1 MKRKILLL
9 LIITTLCS
17 CQRSITTSEQSD
29 ISVSEPIAMSS
40 SQSTKV
46 ATQTDINSSTIEITQ
61 IENKDMMYYS
71 FLSEIFDFSEF
82 PVFDH
87 RVYFYDIN
95 MDGNLEFIALGSD
108 DYANVHLRIYSLNED
123 LPVYKTNFTL
133 YNSSLYSRFSNDI
146 LIWPEQVGIY
156 FDNEKSEY
164 FILFESAYTKD
175 TDIVLYSVEKI
186 SFYENEII
194 QENIVEFEA
203 APLRQ
208 NDNSIDDL
216 FIYKN
221 LFMHKESY
229 PVGHV
234 KLSELSVFNDELEEY
249 LNQYELVDILDFSE
263 KNAYTDETTIV
274 EMIEKHSSSFVSS
287 KIDNISHKDML
298 YFWNNQYY
306 DIEKTTKIRV
316 YYGDKYG
323 MPNLNEL
330 EIFPNLNEII
340 IFDYNTDDI
349 LDLSPLIRCK
359 SLRIININVEKS
371 KSLSE
376 LQQIEF
382 LFGSFTISSV
392 NDFNQIKR
400 MKQLKRLSFS
410 AQSDES
416 NYFDFMVGYEN
427 ENIEWIDFY
436 GTEDQLEI
444 VKKSFPNLTFVNFV
458 KYEITRY

>member
-1 MKRKILLL
+1 MKRNILLLL

-17 CQRSITTSEQSD
+17 CQRSITTSEQSN
-29 ISVSEPIAMSS
+29 ILVSEPAAMSS
-40 SQSTKV
+40 SQSTK
-46 ATQTDINSSTIEITQ
+46 ASIQTDINSSTTEVTQ
-61 IENKDMMYYS
+61 IENKDMIYYS

-87 RVYFYDIN
+87 KVYFYDIN
-95 MDGNLEFIALGSD
+95 MDGNLEFIDLGSD
-108 DYANVHLRIYSLNED
+108 DYANIHLRIYSLSED
-123 LPVYKTNFTL
+123 LPVYKTSFTL
-133 YNSSLYSRFSNDI
+133 YNNGLYNRFSNDI
-146 LIWPEQVGIY
+146 LIWPKQVGIY
-156 FDNEKSEY
+156 FDNEKNEF

-175 TDIVLYSVEKI
+175 TDIVLYSVEKV
-186 SFYENEII
+186 SFYDNEIT
-194 QENIVEFEA
+194 QESIVELEA
-203 APLRQ
+203 APLMR

-221 LFMHKESY
+221 LFMHEESN
-229 PVGHV
+229 PMGHV
-234 KLSELSVFNDELEEY
+234 KLSELSVFNNELEEY

-263 KNAYTDETTIV
+263 KNAYTDETAIV
-274 EMIEKHSSSFVSS
+274 EMLEKQSSSFVSS
-287 KIDNISHKDML
+287 KINNVLNKDTL
-298 YFWNNQYY
+298 YLWNNQYY
-306 DIEKTTKIRV
+306 DIEKTTKIRI

-330 EIFPNLNEII
+330 EIFPNLNELI
-340 IFDYNTDDI
+340 IFDYNTSDI
-349 LDLSPLIRCK
+349 LDLSPLIRCQ

-382 LFGSFTISSV
+382 LFGSFTISSA
-392 NDFNQIKR
+392 NDFNQIKK

-427 ENIEWIDFY
+427 DNIEWIDFY
-436 GTEDQLEI
+436 GTEDQLEM

-458 KYEITRY
+458 KYE